1 MGRHTAGPCVIDLQ
15 PSAEINNMM
24 RTMILLGA
32 ALSLWAAGSTHAAG
46 TPPVQTATYQ
56 ATPPTLAT
64 RLASFQSQDAGLRA
78 PASHE
83 PGTHSLL
90 LVTIV
95 LLSLRMRA
103 RATTS
108 SEKFSN

>member
-1 MGRHTAGPCVIDLQ
+1 
-15 PSAEINNMM
+15 
-24 RTMILLGA
+24 MILLGA
-32 ALSLWAAGSTHAAG
+32 ALSLGAAGSTHAAG
-46 TPPVQTATYQ
+46 TAPVQKASYQ
-56 ATPPTLAT
+56 AAPATLAT
-64 RLASFQSQDAGLRA
+64 RLASFQSQDASLRA

-83 PGTHSLL
+83 PGTQSLL

-103 RATTS
+103 TATTS